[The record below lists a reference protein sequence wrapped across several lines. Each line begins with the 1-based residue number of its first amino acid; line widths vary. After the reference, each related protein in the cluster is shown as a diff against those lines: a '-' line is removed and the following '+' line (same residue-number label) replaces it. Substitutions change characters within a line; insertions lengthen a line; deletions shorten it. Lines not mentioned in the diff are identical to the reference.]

1 VKRLLL
7 VGAGHAHAQVLLD
20 WALRPLA
27 GCEVVV
33 VSPAALAPYSG
44 MVPGWLAGAYAYEEI
59 CIDVAALAARAGA
72 RFVAD
77 ELSRLDPGGRRVLL
91 RSGDVLTYDVLS
103 LNVGSTLQPPV
114 VPRARVLSMRPLGA
128 LRAAWERVLGELPHA
143 APGRPLAVTAI
154 GGGAAGVEA
163 LLAVRARLGRA
174 AAPRPVHAAL
184 VTSGIGVVPGLA
196 RGAVRRIE
204 RALADAG
211 VTVQIGSTYCDSVGA
226 SSDLLLWATGA
237 VAHAWQRDSGL
248 AVSEAGFIRIDRRL
262 RSVSHPEVFA
272 VGDCAEWADP
282 LPKAGVYAV
291 RMGPVLARNLRA
303 SLDDGAMTEYAP
315 QRRFLMLLATADGR
329 AVASYGP
336 WSAGGRWVLRWKE
349 RIDRAFLRR
358 FQATPPTAALA
369 GSARSD
375 AAPRDGASPRESA
388 SPRDGAWPREIA
400 APADGALLHDDAS
413 PADAASPRRPA

>member
-7 VGAGHAHAQVLLD
+7 VGAGHAHAEVLRD

-33 VSPAALAPYSG
+33 VSPRALAPYSG
-44 MVPGWLAGAYAYEEI
+44 MVPGWLAGAYAYDEI
-59 CIDVAALAARAGA
+59 CIDFAALAARAGA
-72 RFVAD
+72 RLVVD
-77 ELSRLDPGGRRVLL
+77 ELVGLDPGARRARL
-91 RSGDVLTYDVLS
+91 RSGAVLPYDVLS
-103 LNVGSTLQPPV
+103 LNVGSTLEPPRV
-114 VPRARVLSMRPLGA
+114 ANARVLSMRPLGA
-128 LRAAWERVLGELPHA
+128 LRAAWERVLEELPRA
-143 APGRPLAVTAI
+143 APGRPLLVTAI

-163 LLAVRARLGRA
+163 LLAVRAHLLRA
-174 AAPRPVHAAL
+174 VAPRAVHAAL

-196 RGAVRRIE
+196 AGAVRRIE
-204 RALADAG
+204 RALAEAG
-211 VTVQIGSTYCDSVGA
+211 VTVQIGSSYCDPVGA

-237 VAHAWQRDSGL
+237 LAHAWQRDSGL
-248 AVSEAGFIRIDRRL
+248 AVSAAGFIRIDRRL

-303 SLDDGAMTEYAP
+303 SLGEGAAVAYAP

-358 FQATPPTAALA
+358 FDATGPGAAAAPPAIATA
-369 GSARSD
+369 GSAR
-375 AAPRDGASPRESA
+375 PMASPV
-388 SPRDGAWPREIA
+388 G
-400 APADGALLHDDAS
+400 APADRDAS
-413 PADAASPRRPA
+413 PPGVA

>member
-1 VKRLLL
+1 MKRLLL
-7 VGAGHAHAQVLLD
+7 VGAGHAHAEVLRD

-44 MVPGWLAGAYAYEEI
+44 MVPGWLAGSYAYEDI

-72 RFVAD
+72 RLVVD
-77 ELSRLDPGGRRVLL
+77 ELAGLDPDMRRVRL
-91 RSGDVLTYDVLS
+91 RSGAVLTYDVLS
-103 LNVGSTLQPPV
+103 LNVGSTLQPPA
-114 VPRARVLSMRPLGA
+114 VPHALVLSMRPLGA
-128 LRAAWERVLGELPHA
+128 LRSAWEQVLGDLPHT
-143 APGRPLAVTAI
+143 APGRPLVVTAV

-163 LLAVRARLGRA
+163 LLAVRARLLRA
-174 AAPRPVHAAL
+174 AAARPVHAAL
-184 VTSGIGVVPGLA
+184 LTSGIGVVPGLA
-196 RGAVRRIE
+196 PGAVRRIE

-211 VTVQIGSTYCDSVGA
+211 VTVQIGSTWCDPVGA

-237 VAHAWQRDSGL
+237 VAHPWQRDSGL
-248 AVSEAGFIRIDRRL
+248 AVSGAGFIRIDRCL
-262 RSVSHPEVFA
+262 RSVSHADVFA
-272 VGDCAEWADP
+272 VGDCAEWAEP

-303 SLDDGAMTEYAP
+303 SLGDGAATPYAP

-358 FQATPPTAALA
+358 FEATPRLP
-369 GSARSD
+369 
-375 AAPRDGASPRESA
+375 
-388 SPRDGAWPREIA
+388 
-400 APADGALLHDDAS
+400 HDDAS
-413 PADAASPRRPA
+413 CREALPPEPR